1 MNEAERLMAV
11 PLHVR
16 GYFITFTTYGARLH
30 GDASGSVDSE
40 HRVYR
45 TSACPPDPA
54 REEFEGRRMIQPEYI
69 LDAERR
75 KVVLR
80 SCREVCEFRRW
91 WLFVA
96 HVRSNHVH
104 LVVQASDRPERVMN
118 ALKSYSSRALTKAG
132 FEGRERRR
140 WARHGSTRYL
150 WNDDE
155 LRSAINYVL
164 CEQGE
169 RMEVYIA
176 PDRWKETEPRP

>member
-1 MNEAERLMAV
+1 MNEAERVISV
-11 PLHVR
+11 PPRVR

-45 TSACPPDPA
+45 TPVYPPNPA
-54 REEFEGRRMIQPEYI
+54 REEFERGRMNQSEYI

-75 KVVLR
+75 KVVLG
-80 SCREVCEFRRW
+80 SCRQVCEFRGW

-104 LVVQASDRPERVMN
+104 LVVQASDHPQRVMN
-118 ALKSYSSRALTKAG
+118 DLKSYSSRALTKAG
-132 FEGRERRR
+132 FEGMERRR

-155 LRSAINYVL
+155 LRGAIHYVL

-169 RMEVYIA
+169 TMEVYVA
-176 PDRWKETEPRP
+176 PDRWKDMEPRP